1 MFEDQAQVEQLTE
14 ADISQLRKHT
24 GRELYAAAAVIGV
37 RLANVDG
44 DRCHHQGRGLYEID
58 GVPGRF
64 KGLPAVRDW
73 FEEQGHKTQVSTL
86 QKWVRAN
93 QPVHGRTVRR
103 VGDVP
108 AELPPVHEVK
118 TEELHGARQR
128 RQ

>member
-1 MFEDQAQVEQLTE
+1 MFEERSPVEQLTE
-14 ADISQLRKHT
+14 IDLSQLRKHT
-24 GRELYAAAAVIGV
+24 GREFYAAAAVVGV
-37 RLANVDG
+37 RLASVDA
-44 DRCHHQGRGLYEID
+44 DRSQSQGRGLYEID
-58 GVPGRF
+58 GVEGQF

-73 FEEQGHKTQVSTL
+73 FEAQGQPTQISTL

-93 QPVHGRTVRR
+93 QPVHGRMVRR

-108 AELPPVHEVK
+108 AELPPVHEVR